1 MQDNALDNALLSQS
15 NSTELKAWLRLT
27 LEPGIGSVVAKN
39 LLVRFG
45 LPQQIFEA
53 KFNEL
58 MAVVGEKLAL
68 QLREPCSEVIQEQI
82 HKTLEWLAKD
92 SEHHILTLAD
102 SLYPQSLLDTHD
114 PPVLLYVD
122 GQLEV
127 FQKQAIAIVGAR
139 HATLGG
145 EQNAH
150 AFGKYLAQ
158 QAWCVI
164 SGLATGI
171 DAAAHEGAL
180 VSGQSAATIA
190 VMGTG
195 INRIYPAKNRD
206 LAVRI
211 KQQGALISEFPLDTR
226 AATYNFPVRNRIVAG
241 LSRGIVVVEAAKQ
254 SGSLITARL
263 AGEMG
268 KEIFA
273 IPGSIHSPLSRG
285 CHQLIRQG
293 AKLVETGQDIF
304 EELGYPVRVQ
314 ALQPDELSQKKG
326 DIPIEFQKILA
337 MIGFDPVVPADLQE
351 KLAIDDA
358 QLSRVLIDMELQGLI
373 TRLVD
378 GRYQQV
384 HGE

>member
-1 MQDNALDNALLSQS
+1 MSALTYHSEA
-15 NSTELKAWLRLT
+15 ELRAWLRLT
-27 LEPGIGSVVAKN
+27 LEPGIGAVGARN

-68 QLREPCSEVIQEQI
+68 QLREPCSAESEALID
-82 HKTLEWLAKD
+82 KTLEWLAKD
-92 SEHHILTLAD
+92 DEHHILTLAD
-102 SLYPQSLLDTHD
+102 SLYPQSLLDTPD

-122 GQLEV
+122 GQLEA
-127 FQKQAIAIVGAR
+127 FQKPAMAIVGAR

-150 AFGKYLAQ
+150 AFAKYLASQ
-158 QAWCVI
+158 DWCVV
-164 SGLATGI
+164 SGLAQGI
-171 DAAAHEGAL
+171 DASAHEGAL
-180 VSGQSAATIA
+180 ASGQPAATIA

-195 INRIYPAKNRD
+195 INRIYPAENRH
-206 LAVRI
+206 LAVQI
-211 KQQGALISEFPLDTR
+211 KQNGALISEFPLDTR
-226 AATYNFPVRNRIVAG
+226 SAAHNFPMRNRIVAG
-241 LSRGIVVVEAAKQ
+241 LSKGVVVVEAAQK

-263 AGEMG
+263 AGELG

-304 EELGYPVRVQ
+304 EELQYPVRVK
-314 ALQPDELSQKKG
+314 APQPDIISQKKG
-326 DIPIEFQKILA
+326 DIPIEFQRILA
-337 MIGFDPVVPADLQE
+337 MIGFDPIAPTVLQE
-351 KLAIDDA
+351 KLAMDDS
-358 QLSRVLIDMELQGLI
+358 QISRVLVEMELQGLVV
-373 TRLVD
+373 RLVD
-378 GRYQQV
+378 GRYQQK
-384 HGE
+384 HGES